1 MIIKGQMTYDQHG
14 RRRKSKFTK
23 AVKTKQPEWKTF
35 APDTTF
41 RRTTEK
47 YPSAPMSQYTTPQDN
62 TYKQKESKN
71 YTVSIA
77 YNKGAYQVI
86 PKEEVKHIGK

>member
-23 AVKTKQPEWKTF
+23 AVKTKQPEWKT
-35 APDTTF
+35 
-41 RRTTEK
+41 
-47 YPSAPMSQYTTPQDN
+47 PMSQYSTPQDN
-62 TYKQKESKN
+62 SYKQKESKN

-86 PKEEVKHIGK
+86 PKEEIKHIGK

>member
-1 MIIKGQMTYDQHG
+1 MIIKGNMTYDQYG
-14 RRRKSKFTK
+14 RKRKSKFTK
-23 AVKTKQPEWKTF
+23 AVRSPAQQWKTF

-41 RRTTEK
+41 RRTTEQ
-47 YPSAPMSQYTTPQDN
+47 YPSAPLSQYTPPQDN

>member
-1 MIIKGQMTYDQHG
+1 MIIKGHMTYDQYG
-14 RRRKSKFTK
+14 RKRKSKYTK
-23 AVKTKQPEWKTF
+23 AVKSKRQEWKTF
-35 APDTTF
+35 APEPSF
-41 RRTTEK
+41 RRTTEQ
-47 YPSAPMSQYTTPQDN
+47 YPSAPLSQYITPQDN
-62 TYKQKESKN
+62 SYKQKESEN

>member
-41 RRTTEK
+41 RRTTKE
-47 YPSAPMSQYTTPQDN
+47 YPSAPLSQYSTPTD
-62 TYKQKESKN
+62 TSYKQKASKN

>member
-1 MIIKGQMTYDQHG
+1 MIIKGHMTYDQHG
-14 RRRKSKFTK
+14 RKRKSKFTK
-23 AVKTKQPEWKTF
+23 AVKSKQQEWKTF
-35 APDTTF
+35 APDTIF
-41 RRTTEK
+41 HRTTEQ
-47 YPSAPMSQYTTPQDN
+47 YPSAPLSQYITPQDN

-86 PKEEVKHIGK
+86 PQEEVKHIGK

>member
-1 MIIKGQMTYDQHG
+1 MTYDQHG

-23 AVKTKQPEWKTF
+23 AVKSKKQEWKTF
-35 APDTTF
+35 APDTIF
-41 RRTTEK
+41 HRTTEQ
-47 YPSAPMSQYTTPQDN
+47 YPSAPLSQYITPQDN

-86 PKEEVKHIGK
+86 PQEEVKHIGK

>member
-14 RRRKSKFTK
+14 RKRKSKFTK
-23 AVKTKQPEWKTF
+23 AVRTQQPEWKTF
-35 APDTTF
+35 APDATF
-41 RRTTEK
+41 RSSTEQ
-47 YPSAPMSQYTTPQDN
+47 YPSAPMSKYTTPQDN